1 MKKYLYMLLAAA
13 VLCGCEEES
22 KLNPNLLPKEE
33 EEVWVETG
41 EVFVENV
48 VQEGNNHPAG
58 VVLNVRIKGY
68 MIYNHMTV
76 RIVNKSDKILYL
88 LDKEYQN
95 TLETE
100 VPYWDRDIPSTTV
113 VPLQPQQGTFDFV
126 LEFPRPDKTETR
138 SFRTKVWRI
147 TMSQTD
153 GVWSVDDLS
162 LVPGQE

>member
-13 VLCGCEEES
+13 VLCGCEEDS

-41 EVFVENV
+41 ELSVERVSQQDANY
-48 VQEGNNHPAG
+48 PAC
-58 VVLNVRIKGY
+58 VLLNLRIKGY

-76 RIVNKSDKILYL
+76 RIVNKLKNILYL
-88 LDKEYQN
+88 QDDKYQN

-113 VPLQPQQGTFDFV
+113 VPLQP
-126 LEFPRPDKTETR
+126 
-138 SFRTKVWRI
+138 
-147 TMSQTD
+147 
-153 GVWSVDDLS
+153 
-162 LVPGQE
+162 